1 MVDKSGGK
9 VLARKEESKVETVV
23 MKQLTG
29 NFLPQTIVNMKNGG
43 YLKAWKPEQKKEMNT
58 QGRNALNSVRI
69 KGKRA

>member
-9 VLARKEESKVETVV
+9 VLARKEESKVETVPAHRKLFATDHCKHEKWWLSKG
-23 MKQLTG
+23 MK
-29 NFLPQTIVNMKNGG
+29 
-43 YLKAWKPEQKKEMNT
+43 EQKKEMNT